1 MKSLKILKLKP
12 EIDSHDL
19 STKLNSASKQLQK
32 CHPVKIVIEKGDSS
46 VFQKR
51 KGEIVTSI
59 YETLVDSSIGYT
71 LEPLKTAKGA
81 GFILLS
87 PYDLKRD
94 SKET

>member
-51 KGEIVTSI
+51 KVGEQF
-59 YETLVDSSIGYT
+59 LVF
-71 LEPLKTAKGA
+71 LFPTA
-81 GFILLS
+81 FTFS
-87 PYDLKRD
+87 
-94 SKET
+94 